1 MYKIGFDSERY
12 LHVQSQKIMER
23 VERFGNKLYLEVG
36 GKLFDDLHASRVLPG
51 FESDGQ
57 LYLFKKLA
65 DKTEIIITINASDI
79 DQRKLQADRGISYV
93 DNLIQMLDFFK
104 LHGLYVSSVVVTR
117 YKGQETV
124 INFKHRLECLG
135 VNVYFHYFIEGYPFN
150 IPMIIGK
157 DGFDRNEYVR
167 TTRPLVVV
175 TACGA
180 YSGKM
185 ATCLSQ
191 LYHDFKRKIK
201 SGYAKFEKFPLW
213 SVPINHPINLAYEAA
228 TTDIND
234 ALMIDPFHLEA
245 YGIPAVSYNRDI
257 EAFPILNELFKQ
269 IWGESPY
276 KSPTDMG
283 VNMFKECIVND
294 EICQYASK
302 QEIIRRYYKALCDE
316 WMYSGKK
323 SEIKKLE
330 FLMKKAG
337 ISINNR
343 TVVQPAHEKARLTNT
358 PCVAIELTDGRVIT
372 GKTTPLLS
380 AASATLLNALK
391 ILAGIS
397 DEVNLI
403 LPRMIK
409 PIQKFNIDFFGN
421 QNPHLQINEVLITLL
436 ICTTTNPL
444 AEIVLEQIPKLKNCE
459 AHSTEILSQ
468 AEIDVFHK
476 LCINITCEPGHKK
489 ISL

>member
-1 MYKIGFDSERY
+1 MYKIGFDSNRY
-12 LHVQSQKIMER
+12 LHIQSQKILER

-36 GKLFDDLHASRVLPG
+36 GKLFGDLHASRVLPG

-79 DQRKLQADRGISYV
+79 EQGKFQADRSISYV

-104 LHGLYVSSVVVTR
+104 FHGLYVSSVVVTR
-117 YKGQETV
+117 YKGQNTV
-124 INFKHRLECLG
+124 INFKNRLERLG
-135 VNVYFHYFIEGYPFN
+135 VNVYFHYFIEGYPFDLPVIMGEN
-150 IPMIIGK
+150 
-157 DGFDRNEYVR
+157 GFNRNEYVR
-167 TTRPLVVV
+167 TTRPLVIV

-234 ALMIDPFHLEA
+234 VLMIDPFHLEA
-245 YGIPAVSYNRDI
+245 YNVPAVSYNRDI
-257 EAFPILNELFKQ
+257 EAFPILNELFRQ

-283 VNMFKECIVND
+283 VNMFKECIIDD
-294 EICQYASK
+294 EVCQYASK
-302 QEIIRRYYKALCDE
+302 QEILRRYYKALCDE
-316 WMYSGKK
+316 WKYSGKK
-323 SEIKKLE
+323 LEIKKLE
-330 FLMKKAG
+330 FLMKTAG
-337 ISINNR
+337 ISTNNR
-343 TVVQPAHEKARLTNT
+343 TVVRYAHEKEKLTNT
-358 PCVAIELTDGRVIT
+358 PCVAIELNDGRVVT

-380 AASATLLNALK
+380 PASAALLNALK
-391 ILAGIS
+391 MLAGIS

-403 LPRMIK
+403 SPSMIK
-409 PIQKFNIDFFGN
+409 PIQKFNFEFFGN
-421 QNPHLQINEVLITLL
+421 QNPHLQANEVLIALF

-444 AEIVLEQIPKLKNCE
+444 AEIVLGQIPKLKNCE
-459 AHSTEILSQ
+459 AHSTEIISQ
-468 AEIDVFHK
+468 AEIDVYQKF
-476 LCINITCEPGHKK
+476 CINITCEPSHSKM
-489 ISL
+489 